1 MSNIG
6 DLVERLV
13 SLGVSVG
20 DASDVIAKAFAAG
33 AASAPNRKS
42 SKPVQMT
49 IESVTPTSPA
59 KKATRIPPDFVP
71 DLEYALSK
79 GLSRH
84 TAAREAERF
93 KNFWSAKAGKDGTKL
108 DWPATWRNWVLSTAD
123 RLGATPRPPAAPV
136 VTVDPNNFTPQ
147 QWQSIMSVYAK
158 TSNWNPA
165 YGPEPGQRGC
175 LAPQQSSLL

>member
-13 SLGVSVG
+13 NLGIPMG
-20 DASDVIAKAFAAG
+20 DATEIIAKAFAAG
-33 AASAPNRKS
+33 AASAPMRTPK
-42 SKPVQMT
+42 KPVQMT
-49 IESVTPTSPA
+49 IDIEPKAPP
-59 KKATRIPPDFVP
+59 KKATRIPPDFAP

-84 TAAREAERF
+84 TVAREAERF

-108 DWPATWRNWVLSTAD
+108 DWPATWRNWVLSTAE
-123 RLGATPRPPAAPV
+123 RLGAAPSPPSAPAV
-136 VTVDPNNFTPQ
+136 AVDPKNFTPQ
-147 QWQSIMSVYAK
+147 QWQTILSVYAK

-165 YGPEPGQRGC
+165 YGPEPGTKGS
-175 LAPQQSSLL
+175 LAPAQGGLL

>member
-13 SLGVSVG
+13 ALGVSVG
-20 DASDVIAKAFAAG
+20 DASDVIAQAFAAG
-33 AASAPNRKS
+33 AASAPSRKAV
-42 SKPVQMT
+42 KAPQLAITEPKV
-49 IESVTPTSPA
+49 PA
-59 KKATRIPPDFVP
+59 KKATRIPLDFAP
-71 DLEYALSK
+71 DLDYALSK

-108 DWPATWRNWVLSTAD
+108 DWPATWRNWVLSTAE
-123 RLGATPRPPAAPV
+123 RLGATPRAPVAPPAV
-136 VTVDPNNFTPQ
+136 VDPKTFTPA

-158 TSNWNPA
+158 THNWNPL
-165 YGPEPGQRGC
+165 YGPEPGMAGS
-175 LAPQQSSLL
+175 LAPQQSSFL